1 MAPWIKEIQT
11 LVQDNTI
18 QALYWYNLLM
28 VNYTAHNPCI
38 VSGGEK
44 NTRHGCSND
53 KHSYLLRHTWQVNN

>member
-28 VNYTAHNPCI
+28 VNYTAQHLFRFTVQWI
-38 VSGGEK
+38 DGEL
-44 NTRHGCSND
+44 TIPRILAFIELTII
-53 KHSYLLRHTWQVNN
+53 LL